1 MKNQD
6 KVTNQPHHQRNAPNN
21 TQELTFPDE
30 TRHLSNIMLKLHVAL
45 ADAKE
50 SVLRIDQEYREAKQ
64 YMADYHSE
72 MDGHEKLQNER
83 MLEQTDRI
91 GVFAVE
97 LREKVA
103 KLKESPY
110 FARIDFASDD
120 EETSSPYYIGRFGFT
135 QDNEKLIFDWRAP
148 VSGMFYDYD
157 VTRRI

>member
-6 KVTNQPHHQRNAPNN
+6 KVANQPHHQRNAPND

-30 TRHLSNIMLKLHVAL
+30 TRHLSNIMLKLDAAL

-83 MLEQTDRI
+83 MLEPTL
-91 GVFAVE
+91 E
-97 LREKVA
+97 LRHASCLIANAENIRSRS
-103 KLKESPY
+103 LK
-110 FARIDFASDD
+110 
-120 EETSSPYYIGRFGFT
+120 
-135 QDNEKLIFDWRAP
+135 Q
-148 VSGMFYDYD
+148 
-157 VTRRI
+157 